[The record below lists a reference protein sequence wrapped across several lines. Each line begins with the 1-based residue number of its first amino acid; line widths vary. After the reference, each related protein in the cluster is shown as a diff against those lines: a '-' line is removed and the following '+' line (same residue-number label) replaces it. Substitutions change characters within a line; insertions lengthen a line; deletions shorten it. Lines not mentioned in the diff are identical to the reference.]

1 MNFKDLY
8 DIWSKDSFFDASTQ
22 KELADI
28 ANDEK
33 EIEEIPQSRARS
45 DQRTSESTLVG
56 ASDFDALDSIFEPV

>member
-33 EIEEIPQSRARS
+33 EIEERFYKDLEFGTGRS
-45 DQRTSESTLVG
+45 S
-56 ASDFDALDSIFEPV
+56 SDR